1 MNARKS
7 IKGIVRVKPKF
18 LVRKPSKEGIS
29 FTQIIHPP
37 TVELFERKVLV
48 DPVTSTLYMEQVLTI
63 WILSTINGVLS
74 VGGTTGNLLVF
85 FVIYRNEELQT
96 GVNFFILSLSVADL
110 TVCSIAQ
117 PLYIYYL
124 NQEWNTRDFET
135 FKLVS
140 YIALHFSFFNLLL
153 LTINRLFAI
162 WFSFEYGTVMRGK
175 NIALIVC
182 IAWIFSAVMAVAFIS
197 SPLKETAPYFHLTM
211 LLMFLIMYLRIFCIA
226 RKQRRQIVSQFE
238 SIAHNYRVTKVRGD
252 HLTTRTLAIL
262 ISVSVVLF
270 LPDLVFQLIGSTDF
284 TRFRSSFTTMFLSS
298 FLNPCVYVW
307 RCEKFRL
314 ALYKTLGLSRLGRR
328 SKIVKQVDRTENSK
342 GGPLNESGN
351 IVTGRVRVI
360 NVKALSECTENCEN
374 LEGKL
379 PVVLIQQNVKMYQKV
394 ESGTD
399 NH

>member
-1 MNARKS
+1 
-7 IKGIVRVKPKF
+7 
-18 LVRKPSKEGIS
+18 
-29 FTQIIHPP
+29 
-37 TVELFERKVLV
+37 
-48 DPVTSTLYMEQVLTI
+48 MEQVFTI
-63 WILSTINGVLS
+63 WILSVINAILS
-74 VGGTTGNLLVF
+74 VAGTIGNLLVC

-96 GVNFFILSLSVADL
+96 GVNYFILSLSVADL
-110 TVCSIAQ
+110 TVCSVAQ

-140 YIALHFSFFNLLL
+140 YIALHSSFLNLLL
-153 LTINRLFAI
+153 LTINRLLAI
-162 WFSFEYGTVMRGK
+162 WFPFEYGTVMRGK

-182 IAWIFSAVMAVAFIS
+182 IAWVFSVVMAVVFIS

-211 LLMFLIMYLRIFCIA
+211 LLMFLVMYLRIFCIA

-238 SIAHNYRVTKVRGD
+238 SIAHNYRVTKVRDD

-262 ISVSVVLF
+262 ISVSVILF
-270 LPDLVFQLIGSTDF
+270 LPDLVIQLTGTDNY

-314 ALYKTLGLSRLGRR
+314 ALYKTLGLSRRGHQ
-328 SKIVKQVDRTENSK
+328 SKINFAITKNENRAENSK
-342 GGPLNESGN
+342 GVPSNESGN
-351 IVTGRVRVI
+351 IVTSRVRVI
-360 NVKALSECTENCEN
+360 HVKALESTENCEN

-379 PVVLIQQNVKMYQKV
+379 PVFLP
-394 ESGTD
+394 
-399 NH
+399 